1 MTDSPHFDVS
11 TDEAGVVWI
20 TMDVEGKSVNVM
32 TQAVTAD
39 FCAIIDEIAAH
50 PPTGLVFRSGK
61 ARGFIFGADVNEFA
75 DFAHLQYCKGES
87 TLEGGIRNSHEDASI

>member
-1 MTDSPHFDVS
+1 MTVSPHFDVS

-20 TMDVEGKSVNVM
+20 TMDVKDKSVNVM

-39 FCAIIDEIAAH
+39 FCAIIDKIAAN
-50 PPTGLVFRSGK
+50 PPAGLVFRSGK

-75 DFAHLQYCKGES
+75 NFKTRGQIETHIHPVLRCFQQ
-87 TLEGGIRNSHEDASI
+87 IEDMP

>member
-1 MTDSPHFDVS
+1 MTGSPHFDVS

-39 FCAIIDEIAAH
+39 FCAIIDVIVAH

-75 DFAHLQYCKGES
+75 DFKTRREVEAH
-87 TLEGGIRNSHEDASI
+87 IRPVLRCFQQIEDI